1 MNKHVLALSTAL
13 SILAF
18 TPAFAQEQ
26 TPAAPAVDCSL
37 PENANNAAGI
47 TITPGAANPYPIF
60 GTAKSVIHGK

>member
-26 TPAAPAVDCSL
+26 APAAPAVDCTL
-37 PENANNAAGI
+37 PENASNAAC
-47 TITPGAANPYPIF
+47 TT
-60 GTAKSVIHGK
+60 KQQQ